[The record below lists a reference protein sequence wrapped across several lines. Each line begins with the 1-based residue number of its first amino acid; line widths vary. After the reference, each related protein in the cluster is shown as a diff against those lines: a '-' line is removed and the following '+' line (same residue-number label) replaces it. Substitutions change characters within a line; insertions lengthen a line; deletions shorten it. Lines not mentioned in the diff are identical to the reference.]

1 MRFKNKLIKLY
12 IRYAKESGQYRK
24 FKDCLERYIR
34 RPHFGKIDNTSIDKF
49 FGAYNSDLYFM
60 TTIGFHDGPKYDDCG
75 EKYVFNLYRDEIIQ
89 EFYNFINENDIGPFF
104 DKIDFFFIDKNI
116 SIHSDFDIMVPVS
129 NEDKEKFLFEYLT
142 PSSFI
147 VASFAWD
154 GTDEGFSFW
163 DNIHEKWIFRYRDLL
178 NKLIN

>member
-24 FKDCLERYIR
+24 FKDCLEMYIR

-60 TTIGFHDGPKYDDCG
+60 TTIGFHDGQKYDDCG

-104 DKIDFFFIDKNI
+104 DKIDYRFISTLIAKPISDKCNTKA
-116 SIHSDFDIMVPVS
+116 DC
-129 NEDKEKFLFEYLT
+129 LFEYLA

-147 VASFAWD
+147 IASFAWD

-163 DNIHEKWIFRYRDLL
+163 ENIHEKWVFRYRDLL
-178 NKLIN
+178 NKLIK